1 MGFRMGLMTQPTHRK
16 VCATLPFFFLLA
28 SSLQAAAPGSPKS
41 PSLSAPQADTFTL
54 DGKIIKLAPGKFTVS
69 SGENIIFHVVYN
81 DETEFKKA
89 DGSEG
94 SAKDLRV
101 GSQVHVEG
109 DLKETGEI
117 VAARIAM
124 QEDAREKP

>member
-1 MGFRMGLMTQPTHRK
+1 MNLTSPMRFTTIL
-16 VCATLPFFFLLA
+16 CCLLLA
-28 SSLQAAAPGSPKS
+28 GLLQAFASDSRGPVS
-41 PSLSAPQADTFTL
+41 PSLSAPQTDTFTL
-54 DGKIIKLAPGKFTVS
+54 DGKIIKLAPGKMTVS

-81 DETEFKKA
+81 DETEFKKP

-101 GSQVHVEG
+101 GLQIHVEG

-117 VAARIAM
+117 VAARIAL
-124 QEDAREKP
+124 QDDADEKP